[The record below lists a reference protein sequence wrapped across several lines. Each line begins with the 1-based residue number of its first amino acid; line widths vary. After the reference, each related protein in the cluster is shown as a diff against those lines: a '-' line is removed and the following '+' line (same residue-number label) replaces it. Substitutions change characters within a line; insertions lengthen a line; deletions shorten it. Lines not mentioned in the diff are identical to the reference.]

1 MENKTLDP
9 YQNHYYDDLIQII
22 NNLNHPECE
31 IKQLVDYYKQPLLFT
46 IRKMVTENGK
56 EVFKK
61 HQAIVP
67 FDLETYKEYVL
78 AIPRIRSEK
87 EIFEDLVLFVKDF
100 FECAQTG
107 DYKALAEKI
116 YVTGRMRVIANDFG
130 F

>member
-1 MENKTLDP
+1 MNSLNP
-9 YQNHYYDDLIQII
+9 YQTHYFGELIQII
-22 NNLNHPECE
+22 NNLKSPECE
-31 IKQLVDYYKQPLLFT
+31 IKQLVDYYKQPLLLT
-46 IRKMVTENGK
+46 IRKTVTENGK

-67 FDLETYKEYVL
+67 FDLETYKEFVL
-78 AIPRIRSEK
+78 AIPKIRSEAQ
-87 EIFEDLVLFVKDF
+87 IFEDLVLFVKDF

-116 YVTGRMRVIANDFG
+116 YVTGRVKVVTNDFG

>member
-1 MENKTLDP
+1 MTNYFD
-9 YQNHYYDDLIQII
+9 NFIQII
-22 NNLNHPECE
+22 NDLKSPECE
-31 IKQLVDYYKQPLLFT
+31 IKQLVDYYKQPLLLT
-46 IRKMVTENGK
+46 IRKMVNENGK

-67 FDLETYKEYVL
+67 FDLETYKELVL
-78 AIPRIRSEK
+78 AIPRIRTEK
-87 EIFEDLVLFVKDF
+87 EIFEDLVLFIKDF

-116 YVTGRMRVIANDFG
+116 YVTGRVKVVTNDFG